1 MLTNSSRR
9 SENEVQIYACN
20 AQIAYIDNTK
30 SRARRY
36 TSKRVRLGNMYI
48 PIGTLFSK
56 KYLHPTLKESSTISA
71 MSMST
76 GKDVIVATTHFLM
89 EPTLLGSTKVMT
101 LALSYEV

>member
-36 TSKRVRLGNMYI
+36 TSKPVRLGNMYI

-56 KYLHPTLKESSTISA
+56 KILTTFQQRVGFVRPTSSQ
-71 MSMST
+71 
-76 GKDVIVATTHFLM
+76 
-89 EPTLLGSTKVMT
+89 
-101 LALSYEV
+101 LALQLFL

>member
-36 TSKRVRLGNMYI
+36 TSKRVRFGNMYI
-48 PIGTLFSK
+48 PMCTLFFK
-56 KYLHPTLKESSTISA
+56 KYPYHFS
-71 MSMST
+71 
-76 GKDVIVATTHFLM
+76 VIPVQLNKHETAPNFIQLSQNLTSNC
-89 EPTLLGSTKVMT
+89 LG
-101 LALSYEV
+101 

>member
-36 TSKRVRLGNMYI
+36 TSKRVVRLGNMYI

-56 KYLHPTLKESSTISA
+56 KIHNVEEILKGSLDSIPSSKPSVQ
-71 MSMST
+71 S
-76 GKDVIVATTHFLM
+76 
-89 EPTLLGSTKVMT
+89 LL
-101 LALSYEV
+101 EV